1 MSNKTIILTEDDESI
16 KLVTS
21 SYLQDLGYEVIMA
34 SNLRQLWKLIEDNKG
49 DILITDVMLPD
60 GELFD
65 ILPQITELREDLPVI
80 VVSAKNNLQTAISAT
95 KQGAYEYLPK
105 PFDLD
110 ELQNLVKKALERNKT
125 TKNKS
130 KIQKKIDKQMIVGRS
145 PAMQDL
151 YKSIARLSQ
160 NDLTVMIYGESGTG
174 KELVA
179 NALHKY
185 SSRSEKPFIAL
196 NMAAIPNDLI
206 ESELFGHEKGSFTG
220 AHQKSEGKFKLAE
233 KGTLFLDEIG
243 DMPINAQTR
252 LLRVLQE
259 GEFTPIGGKE
269 KIRADT
275 RIIAATHKNLPE
287 LIDKG
292 EFREDLF
299 YRLNVIN
306 IFLPPL
312 REREN
317 DIISLGRHYLN
328 LYSDGKKQF
337 DSSGVNFLNKAKELK
352 LEPKKFDAA
361 GFKIMEKYNWPGN
374 VRELE
379 NFIMKLCALY
389 SDETILKEDL
399 VFEIDNLGK
408 TDHQILESETHFSK
422 VFKNY
427 LAKNIN
433 QINRDYQGDVYNFF
447 LTELEKVLICEVLK
461 NKNGNQL
468 KASELLGLNRNTL
481 RKKITELNIDITGDN

>member
-1 MSNKTIILTEDDESI
+1 MSNKTLIIAEDDESI
-16 KLVTS
+16 RLVTS
-21 SYLQDLGYEVIMA
+21 RYLQDLGYEIFMA
-34 SNLRQLWKLIEDNKG
+34 TNLKELWKLIESNKG
-49 DILITDVMLPD
+49 DVLITDVMLPD

-65 ILPQITELREDLPVI
+65 ILPQIVEYRENLPVI

-110 ELQNLVKKALERNKT
+110 ELQKLIKKALESKQNLKNKT
-125 TKNKS
+125 
-130 KIQKKIDKQMIVGRS
+130 KIRNESEKQLIVGRS

-179 NALHKY
+179 KALHKY
-185 SSRSEKPFIAL
+185 STRSEKPFIAL

-220 AHQKSEGKFKLAE
+220 AHQKSDGKFKLAE

-243 DMPINAQTR
+243 DMPIDAQTR

-259 GEFTPIGGKE
+259 GEVTPIGGKE
-269 KIRADT
+269 KIQADT
-275 RIIAATHKNLPE
+275 RIIAATHKNLSN
-287 LIDKG
+287 LIEKG

-299 YRLNVIN
+299 YRLNVVPIS
-306 IFLPPL
+306 IPPL
-312 REREN
+312 RERKE
-317 DIISLGRHYLN
+317 DIPEL
-328 LYSDGKKQF
+328 
-337 DSSGVNFLNKAKELK
+337 VNHFLDKAKDQQ
-352 LEPKKFDAA
+352 LEPKKFTTES
-361 GFKIMEKYNWPGN
+361 FQILEKYQWPGN

-379 NFIMKLCALY
+379 NFILKLCALY
-389 SDETILKEDL
+389 TDENIMNEDL
-399 VFEIDNLGK
+399 AEEILNLQKLDQQMLDTDNQFSK
-408 TDHQILESETHFSK
+408 ILE
-422 VFKNY
+422 NY
-427 LAKNIN
+427 LSRNIN
-433 QINRDYQGDVYNFF
+433 KINKEYQGDVYNYFV
-447 LTELEKVLICEVLK
+447 TELEKVLLLEVLK

-468 KASELLGLNRNTL
+468 KAAELLGLNRNTL
-481 RKKITELNIDITGDN
+481 RKKITELNINIDQESN

>member
-1 MSNKTIILTEDDESI
+1 MSNKTLIIAEDDESI
-16 KLVTS
+16 RLVTS
-21 SYLQDLGYEVIMA
+21 RYLQDLGYDVILA
-34 SNLRQLWKLIEDNKG
+34 SNLKELWKLIESNKG
-49 DILITDVMLPD
+49 DALITDVILPD

-65 ILPQITELREDLPVI
+65 ILPQIIEYRESLPVI

-110 ELQNLVKKALERNKT
+110 ELQKLVKKALESKQNSKNKT
-125 TKNKS
+125 KLKNES
-130 KIQKKIDKQMIVGRS
+130 EKQLIVGRS
-145 PAMQDL
+145 PSMQEL

-179 NALHKY
+179 KALHKY
-185 SSRSEKPFIAL
+185 SARSEKPFIAL

-220 AHQKSEGKFKLAE
+220 AHQKSDGKFKLAE

-243 DMPINAQTR
+243 DMPIDAQTR

-269 KIRADT
+269 KILADT
-275 RIIAATHKNLPE
+275 RIIAATHKNLSS
-287 LIDKG
+287 LIEKG

-299 YRLNVIN
+299 YRLNVVPIN
-306 IFLPPL
+306 IPPL
-312 REREN
+312 RERKE
-317 DIISLGRHYLN
+317 DIPEL
-328 LYSDGKKQF
+328 
-337 DSSGVNFLNKAKELK
+337 VNHFLEKAKTLK
-352 LEPKKFDAA
+352 LEPKKFNTES
-361 GFKIMEKYNWPGN
+361 FQILEKYQWPGN

-379 NFIMKLCALY
+379 NFILKLCALY
-389 SDETILKEDL
+389 ADEIIMNEDL
-399 VFEIDNLGK
+399 VKEIKNLQK
-408 TDHQILESETHFSK
+408 LDQQMLDTDSQFSKILE
-422 VFKNY
+422 NY
-427 LAKNIN
+427 LSKNIN
-433 QINRDYQGDVYNFF
+433 KINTEYQGDVYNYFV
-447 LTELEKVLICEVLK
+447 TELEKVLLFEVLK

-468 KASELLGLNRNTL
+468 KAAELLGLNRNTL
-481 RKKITELNIDITGDN
+481 RKKITELNISID

>member
-1 MSNKTIILTEDDESI
+1 MSNKTLIIAEDDESI
-16 KLVTS
+16 RLVTS
-21 SYLQDLGYEVIMA
+21 RYLQDLGYDVILA
-34 SNLRQLWKLIEDNKG
+34 SNLKELWKLIESNKG
-49 DILITDVMLPD
+49 DALITDVMLPD

-65 ILPQITELREDLPVI
+65 ILPQIIEYRESLPVI

-110 ELQNLVKKALERNKT
+110 ELQKLVKKALESKQNSKNKT
-125 TKNKS
+125 KLKNES
-130 KIQKKIDKQMIVGRS
+130 EKQLIVGRS
-145 PAMQDL
+145 PSMQEL

-179 NALHKY
+179 KALHKY
-185 SSRSEKPFIAL
+185 SARSEKPFIAL

-220 AHQKSEGKFKLAE
+220 AHQKSDGKFKLAE

-243 DMPINAQTR
+243 DMPIDAQTR

-269 KIRADT
+269 KILADT
-275 RIIAATHKNLPE
+275 RIIAATHKNLSS
-287 LIDKG
+287 LIEKG

-299 YRLNVIN
+299 YRLNVVPIN
-306 IFLPPL
+306 IPPL
-312 REREN
+312 RERKE
-317 DIISLGRHYLN
+317 DIPEL
-328 LYSDGKKQF
+328 
-337 DSSGVNFLNKAKELK
+337 VNHFLEKAKTLK
-352 LEPKKFDAA
+352 LEPKKFNTES
-361 GFKIMEKYNWPGN
+361 FQILEKYQWPGN

-379 NFIMKLCALY
+379 NFILKLCALY
-389 SDETILKEDL
+389 ADEIIMNEDL
-399 VFEIDNLGK
+399 VKEIKNLQK
-408 TDHQILESETHFSK
+408 LDQQMLDTDSQFSIILE
-422 VFKNY
+422 NY
-427 LAKNIN
+427 LSKNIN
-433 QINRDYQGDVYNFF
+433 KINTEYQGDVYNYFV
-447 LTELEKVLICEVLK
+447 TELEKVLLFEVLK

-468 KASELLGLNRNTL
+468 KAAELLGLNRNTL
-481 RKKITELNIDITGDN
+481 RKKITELNISID

>member
-1 MSNKTIILTEDDESI
+1 MSNKTLIIAEDDESI
-16 KLVTS
+16 RLVTS
-21 SYLQDLGYEVIMA
+21 RYLQDLGYEIFMA
-34 SNLRQLWKLIEDNKG
+34 TNLRELWKLIESNKG
-49 DILITDVMLPD
+49 DALITDVMLPD

-65 ILPQITELREDLPVI
+65 ILPQIVEYRENLPVI

-110 ELQNLVKKALERNKT
+110 ELQKLIKKALESKQNLKNKT
-125 TKNKS
+125 
-130 KIQKKIDKQMIVGRS
+130 KIRNESEKQLIVGRS

-179 NALHKY
+179 KALHKY
-185 SSRSEKPFIAL
+185 STRSEKPFIAI

-220 AHQKSEGKFKLAE
+220 AHQKSDGKFKLAE

-243 DMPINAQTR
+243 DMPIDAQTR

-269 KIRADT
+269 KIQADT
-275 RIIAATHKNLPE
+275 RIIAATHKNLSN
-287 LIDKG
+287 LIEKG

-299 YRLNVIN
+299 YRLNVVPIS
-306 IFLPPL
+306 IPPL
-312 REREN
+312 RERKE
-317 DIISLGRHYLN
+317 DIPEL
-328 LYSDGKKQF
+328 
-337 DSSGVNFLNKAKELK
+337 VNHFLDKAKDLQ
-352 LEPKKFDAA
+352 LEPKKFTTES
-361 GFKIMEKYNWPGN
+361 FQILEKYQWPGN

-379 NFIMKLCALY
+379 NFILKLCALY
-389 SDETILKEDL
+389 TDENIMNEDL
-399 VFEIDNLGK
+399 AEEILNLQKLDQQMLDADNQFSK
-408 TDHQILESETHFSK
+408 ILE
-422 VFKNY
+422 NY
-427 LAKNIN
+427 LSRNIN
-433 QINRDYQGDVYNFF
+433 KINKEYQGDVYNYFV
-447 LTELEKVLICEVLK
+447 TELEKVLLLEVLK

-468 KASELLGLNRNTL
+468 KAAELLGLNRNTL
-481 RKKITELNIDITGDN
+481 RKKITELNISIDQESN

>member
-1 MSNKTIILTEDDESI
+1 MSNKTLIIAEDDESI
-16 KLVTS
+16 RLVTS
-21 SYLQDLGYEVIMA
+21 RYLQDLGYDVILA
-34 SNLRQLWKLIEDNKG
+34 SNLKELWKLIESNKG
-49 DILITDVMLPD
+49 DALITDVMLPD

-65 ILPQITELREDLPVI
+65 ILPQIIEYRESLPVI

-110 ELQNLVKKALERNKT
+110 ELQKLVKKAIESKQNSNNKT
-125 TKNKS
+125 KLKNES
-130 KIQKKIDKQMIVGRS
+130 EKQLIVGRS
-145 PAMQDL
+145 PSMQEL

-179 NALHKY
+179 KALHKY
-185 SSRSEKPFIAL
+185 SARSEKPFIAL

-220 AHQKSEGKFKLAE
+220 AHQKSDGKFKLAE

-243 DMPINAQTR
+243 DMPIDAQTR

-269 KIRADT
+269 KILADT
-275 RIIAATHKNLPE
+275 RIIAATHKNLSS
-287 LIDKG
+287 LIEKG

-299 YRLNVIN
+299 YRLNVVPIN
-306 IFLPPL
+306 IPPL
-312 REREN
+312 RERKE
-317 DIISLGRHYLN
+317 DIPEL
-328 LYSDGKKQF
+328 
-337 DSSGVNFLNKAKELK
+337 VNHFLEKAKTLK
-352 LEPKKFDAA
+352 LEPKKFNTES
-361 GFKIMEKYNWPGN
+361 FQILEKYQWPGN

-379 NFIMKLCALY
+379 NFILKLCALY
-389 SDETILKEDL
+389 ADEIIMNEDL
-399 VFEIDNLGK
+399 VKEIKNLQK
-408 TDHQILESETHFSK
+408 LDQQMLDTDSQFSKILE
-422 VFKNY
+422 NY
-427 LAKNIN
+427 LSKNIN
-433 QINRDYQGDVYNFF
+433 KINTEYQGDVYNYFV
-447 LTELEKVLICEVLK
+447 TELEKVLLFEVLK

-468 KASELLGLNRNTL
+468 KAAELLGLNRNTL
-481 RKKITELNIDITGDN
+481 RKKITELNISID

>member
-1 MSNKTIILTEDDESI
+1 MSNKTLIIAEDDESI
-16 KLVTS
+16 RLVTS
-21 SYLQDLGYEVIMA
+21 RYLQDLGYEIFMA
-34 SNLRQLWKLIEDNKG
+34 TNLKELWKLIESNKG
-49 DILITDVMLPD
+49 DVLITDVMLPD

-65 ILPQITELREDLPVI
+65 ILPQIVEYRENLPVI

-110 ELQNLVKKALERNKT
+110 ELQKLIKKALESKQNSKNKT
-125 TKNKS
+125 
-130 KIQKKIDKQMIVGRS
+130 KISNESEKQLIVGRS

-179 NALHKY
+179 KALHKY
-185 SSRSEKPFIAL
+185 STRSEKPFIAL

-220 AHQKSEGKFKLAE
+220 AHQKSDGKFKLAE

-243 DMPINAQTR
+243 DMPIDAQTR

-269 KIRADT
+269 KIQADT
-275 RIIAATHKNLPE
+275 RIIAATHKNLSN
-287 LIDKG
+287 LIEKG

-299 YRLNVIN
+299 YRLNVVPIS
-306 IFLPPL
+306 IPPL
-312 REREN
+312 RERKE
-317 DIISLGRHYLN
+317 DIPEL
-328 LYSDGKKQF
+328 
-337 DSSGVNFLNKAKELK
+337 VNHFLDKAKDLQ
-352 LEPKKFDAA
+352 LEPKKFTTES
-361 GFKIMEKYNWPGN
+361 FQILEKYQWPGN

-379 NFIMKLCALY
+379 NFILKLCALY
-389 SDETILKEDL
+389 TDENIMNEDL
-399 VFEIDNLGK
+399 AEEILNLQKLDQQMLDTDNQFSK
-408 TDHQILESETHFSK
+408 ILE
-422 VFKNY
+422 NY
-427 LAKNIN
+427 LSRNIN
-433 QINRDYQGDVYNFF
+433 KINKEYQGDVYNYFV
-447 LTELEKVLICEVLK
+447 TELEKVLLLEVLK

-468 KASELLGLNRNTL
+468 KAAELLGLNRNTL
-481 RKKITELNIDITGDN
+481 RKKITELNISIDQESN

>member
-1 MSNKTIILTEDDESI
+1 MSNKTLIIAEDDESI
-16 KLVTS
+16 RLVTS
-21 SYLQDLGYEVIMA
+21 RYLQDLGYEVILA
-34 SNLRQLWKLIEDNKG
+34 SNLKELWKLIESNKG
-49 DILITDVMLPD
+49 DALITDVMLPD

-65 ILPQITELREDLPVI
+65 ILPQIIEYRESLPVI

-110 ELQNLVKKALERNKT
+110 ELQKLVKKALESKQNSKNKT
-125 TKNKS
+125 KLNNES
-130 KIQKKIDKQMIVGRS
+130 EKQLIVGRS
-145 PAMQDL
+145 PSMQEL

-179 NALHKY
+179 KALHKY
-185 SSRSEKPFIAL
+185 SARSEKPFIAL

-220 AHQKSEGKFKLAE
+220 AHQKSDGKFKLAE

-243 DMPINAQTR
+243 DMPIDAQTR

-269 KIRADT
+269 KILADT
-275 RIIAATHKNLPE
+275 RIIAATHKNLSS
-287 LIDKG
+287 LIEKG

-299 YRLNVIN
+299 YRLNVVPIN
-306 IFLPPL
+306 IPPL
-312 REREN
+312 RERKE
-317 DIISLGRHYLN
+317 DIPEL
-328 LYSDGKKQF
+328 
-337 DSSGVNFLNKAKELK
+337 VNHFLEKAKTLK
-352 LEPKKFDAA
+352 LEPKKFNTES
-361 GFKIMEKYNWPGN
+361 FQILEKYQWPGN

-379 NFIMKLCALY
+379 NFILKLCALY
-389 SDETILKEDL
+389 PDEIIMNEDL
-399 VFEIDNLGK
+399 VKEIKNLQK
-408 TDHQILESETHFSK
+408 LDQQMLDTDSQFSKILE
-422 VFKNY
+422 NY
-427 LAKNIN
+427 LSKNIN
-433 QINRDYQGDVYNFF
+433 KINTEYQGDVYNYFV
-447 LTELEKVLICEVLK
+447 TELEKVLLFEVLK

-468 KASELLGLNRNTL
+468 KAAELLGLNRNTL
-481 RKKITELNIDITGDN
+481 RKKITELNISID

>member
-1 MSNKTIILTEDDESI
+1 MSNKTLIIAEDDESI
-16 KLVTS
+16 RLVTS
-21 SYLQDLGYEVIMA
+21 RYLQDLGYEIFMA
-34 SNLRQLWKLIEDNKG
+34 TNLKELWKLIESNKG
-49 DILITDVMLPD
+49 DVLITDVMLPD

-65 ILPQITELREDLPVI
+65 ILPQIVEYRENLPVI

-110 ELQNLVKKALERNKT
+110 ELQKLIKKALESKQNLKNKT
-125 TKNKS
+125 
-130 KIQKKIDKQMIVGRS
+130 KIRNESEKQLIVGRS

-179 NALHKY
+179 KALHKY
-185 SSRSEKPFIAL
+185 STRSEKPFIAL

-220 AHQKSEGKFKLAE
+220 AHQKNDGKFKLAE

-243 DMPINAQTR
+243 DMPIDAQTR

-269 KIRADT
+269 KIQADT
-275 RIIAATHKNLPE
+275 RIIAATHKNLSN
-287 LIDKG
+287 LIEKG

-299 YRLNVIN
+299 YSLNVVPIS
-306 IFLPPL
+306 IPPL
-312 REREN
+312 RERKE
-317 DIISLGRHYLN
+317 DIPEL
-328 LYSDGKKQF
+328 
-337 DSSGVNFLNKAKELK
+337 VNHFLDKAKDLQ
-352 LEPKKFDAA
+352 LEPKKFTTES
-361 GFKIMEKYNWPGN
+361 FQILEKYQWPGN

-379 NFIMKLCALY
+379 NFILKLCALY
-389 SDETILKEDL
+389 TDENIMNDDLAEEIL
-399 VFEIDNLGK
+399 NLQK
-408 TDHQILESETHFSK
+408 LDQQMLDTENQFSKILE
-422 VFKNY
+422 NY
-427 LAKNIN
+427 LSRNIN
-433 QINRDYQGDVYNFF
+433 KINKEYQGDVYNYFV
-447 LTELEKVLICEVLK
+447 TELEKVLLLEVLK

-468 KASELLGLNRNTL
+468 KAAELLGLNRNTL
-481 RKKITELNIDITGDN
+481 RKKINELNISIDQESN

>member
-1 MSNKTIILTEDDESI
+1 MSNKTLIIAEDDESI
-16 KLVTS
+16 RLVTS
-21 SYLQDLGYEVIMA
+21 RYLQDLGYEIFMA
-34 SNLRQLWKLIEDNKG
+34 TNLKELWKLIESNKG
-49 DILITDVMLPD
+49 DVLITDVMLPD

-65 ILPQITELREDLPVI
+65 ILPQIVEYRENLPVI

-95 KQGAYEYLPK
+95 RQGAYEYLPK

-110 ELQNLVKKALERNKT
+110 ELQKLIKKALESKQNLKNKT
-125 TKNKS
+125 
-130 KIQKKIDKQMIVGRS
+130 KIRNESEKQLIVGRS

-179 NALHKY
+179 KALHKY
-185 SSRSEKPFIAL
+185 STRSEKPFIAL

-220 AHQKSEGKFKLAE
+220 AHQKSDGKFKLAE

-243 DMPINAQTR
+243 DMPIDAQTR

-269 KIRADT
+269 KIQADT
-275 RIIAATHKNLPE
+275 RIIAATHKNLSN
-287 LIDKG
+287 LIEKG

-299 YRLNVIN
+299 YRLNVVPIS
-306 IFLPPL
+306 IPPL
-312 REREN
+312 RERKE
-317 DIISLGRHYLN
+317 DIPEL
-328 LYSDGKKQF
+328 
-337 DSSGVNFLNKAKELK
+337 VNHFLDKAKDLQ
-352 LEPKKFDAA
+352 LEPKKFTNES
-361 GFKIMEKYNWPGN
+361 FQILEKYQWPGN

-379 NFIMKLCALY
+379 NFILKLCALY
-389 SDETILKEDL
+389 TDENIMNDDLAEEILNLQKLDQQML
-399 VFEIDNLGK
+399 DADNQFSK
-408 TDHQILESETHFSK
+408 ILE
-422 VFKNY
+422 NY
-427 LAKNIN
+427 LSRNIN
-433 QINRDYQGDVYNFF
+433 KINKEYQGDVYNYFV
-447 LTELEKVLICEVLK
+447 TELEKVLLLEVLK

-468 KASELLGLNRNTL
+468 KAAELLGLNRNTL
-481 RKKITELNIDITGDN
+481 RKKITELNISIDQESN

>member
-1 MSNKTIILTEDDESI
+1 MSNKTLIIAEDDESI
-16 KLVTS
+16 RLVTS
-21 SYLQDLGYEVIMA
+21 RYLQDLGYDVILA
-34 SNLRQLWKLIEDNKG
+34 SNLKELWKLIESNKG
-49 DILITDVMLPD
+49 DALITDVMLPD

-65 ILPQITELREDLPVI
+65 ILPQIIEYRESLPVI

-110 ELQNLVKKALERNKT
+110 ELQKLVKKALESKQNSKNKT
-125 TKNKS
+125 KLKNETE
-130 KIQKKIDKQMIVGRS
+130 KQLIVGRS
-145 PAMQDL
+145 PSMQEL

-179 NALHKY
+179 KALHKY
-185 SSRSEKPFIAL
+185 SARSEKPFIAL

-220 AHQKSEGKFKLAE
+220 AHQKNDGKFKLAE

-243 DMPINAQTR
+243 DMPIDAQTR

-269 KIRADT
+269 KILADT
-275 RIIAATHKNLPE
+275 RIIAATHKNLSS
-287 LIDKG
+287 LIEKG

-299 YRLNVIN
+299 YRLNVVPIN
-306 IFLPPL
+306 IPPL
-312 REREN
+312 RERKE
-317 DIISLGRHYLN
+317 DIPEL
-328 LYSDGKKQF
+328 
-337 DSSGVNFLNKAKELK
+337 VNHFLEKAKTLK
-352 LEPKKFDAA
+352 LEPKKFTTES
-361 GFKIMEKYNWPGN
+361 FQILEKYQWPGN

-379 NFIMKLCALY
+379 NFILKLCALY
-389 SDETILKEDL
+389 TDEIIMNEDL
-399 VFEIDNLGK
+399 VKEIKNLQK
-408 TDHQILESETHFSK
+408 LDQQMLDTDSQFSKILE
-422 VFKNY
+422 NY
-427 LAKNIN
+427 LSKNIN
-433 QINRDYQGDVYNFF
+433 KINTEYQGDVYNYFV
-447 LTELEKVLICEVLK
+447 TELEKVLLFEVLK

-468 KASELLGLNRNTL
+468 KAAELLGLNRNTL
-481 RKKITELNIDITGDN
+481 RKKITELNISID

>member
-1 MSNKTIILTEDDESI
+1 MSNKTLIIAEDDESI
-16 KLVTS
+16 RLVTS
-21 SYLQDLGYEVIMA
+21 RYLQDLGYDVILA
-34 SNLRQLWKLIEDNKG
+34 SNLKELWKLIESNKG
-49 DILITDVMLPD
+49 DALITDVMLPD

-65 ILPQITELREDLPVI
+65 ILPQIIEYRESLPVI

-110 ELQNLVKKALERNKT
+110 ELQKLVKKALESKQNSKNKT
-125 TKNKS
+125 KLKNES
-130 KIQKKIDKQMIVGRS
+130 EKQLIVGRS
-145 PAMQDL
+145 PSMQEL

-179 NALHKY
+179 KALHKY
-185 SSRSEKPFIAL
+185 SARSEKPFIAL

-220 AHQKSEGKFKLAE
+220 AHQKSDGKFKLAE

-243 DMPINAQTR
+243 DMPIDAQTR

-269 KIRADT
+269 KILADT
-275 RIIAATHKNLPE
+275 RIIAATHKNLSS
-287 LIDKG
+287 LIEKG

-299 YRLNVIN
+299 YRLNVVPIN
-306 IFLPPL
+306 IPPL
-312 REREN
+312 RDRKE
-317 DIISLGRHYLN
+317 DIPEL
-328 LYSDGKKQF
+328 
-337 DSSGVNFLNKAKELK
+337 VNHFLEKAKTLK
-352 LEPKKFDAA
+352 LEPKKFNTES
-361 GFKIMEKYNWPGN
+361 FQILEKYQWPGN

-379 NFIMKLCALY
+379 NFILKLCALY
-389 SDETILKEDL
+389 ADEIIMNEDL
-399 VFEIDNLGK
+399 VKEIKNLQK
-408 TDHQILESETHFSK
+408 LDQQMLDTDSQFSKILE
-422 VFKNY
+422 NY
-427 LAKNIN
+427 LSKNIN
-433 QINRDYQGDVYNFF
+433 KINTEYQGDVYNYFV
-447 LTELEKVLICEVLK
+447 TELEKVLLFEVLK

-468 KASELLGLNRNTL
+468 KAAELLGLNRNTL
-481 RKKITELNIDITGDN
+481 RKKITELNISIDW

>member
-1 MSNKTIILTEDDESI
+1 MSNKTLIIAEDDESI
-16 KLVTS
+16 RLVTS
-21 SYLQDLGYEVIMA
+21 RYLQDLGYEIFMA
-34 SNLRQLWKLIEDNKG
+34 TNLKELWKLIESNKG
-49 DILITDVMLPD
+49 DVLITDVMLPD

-65 ILPQITELREDLPVI
+65 ILPQIVEYRENLPVI

-110 ELQNLVKKALERNKT
+110 ELQKLIKKALESKQSLRNKT
-125 TKNKS
+125 
-130 KIQKKIDKQMIVGRS
+130 KIRNESEKQLIVGRS

-179 NALHKY
+179 KALHKY
-185 SSRSEKPFIAL
+185 STRSEKPFIAL

-220 AHQKSEGKFKLAE
+220 AHQKSDGKFKLAE

-243 DMPINAQTR
+243 DMPIDAQTR

-269 KIRADT
+269 KIQADT
-275 RIIAATHKNLPE
+275 RIIAATHKNLSN
-287 LIDKG
+287 LIEKG

-299 YRLNVIN
+299 YRLNVVPIS
-306 IFLPPL
+306 IPPL
-312 REREN
+312 RERKE
-317 DIISLGRHYLN
+317 DIPEL
-328 LYSDGKKQF
+328 
-337 DSSGVNFLNKAKELK
+337 VNHFLDKAKDLQ
-352 LEPKKFDAA
+352 LEPKKFTTES
-361 GFKIMEKYNWPGN
+361 FQILEKYQWPGN

-379 NFIMKLCALY
+379 NFILKLCALY
-389 SDETILKEDL
+389 TDENIMNEDL
-399 VFEIDNLGK
+399 AEEIFNLQKLDQQMLDTDNQFSK
-408 TDHQILESETHFSK
+408 ILE
-422 VFKNY
+422 NY
-427 LAKNIN
+427 LSRNIN
-433 QINRDYQGDVYNFF
+433 KINKEYQGDVYNYFV
-447 LTELEKVLICEVLK
+447 TELEKVLLLEVLK

-468 KASELLGLNRNTL
+468 KAAELLGLNRNTL
-481 RKKITELNIDITGDN
+481 RKKITELNISIDQESN

>member
-1 MSNKTIILTEDDESI
+1 MSNKTLIIAEDDESI
-16 KLVTS
+16 RLVTS
-21 SYLQDLGYEVIMA
+21 RYLQDLGYEIFMA
-34 SNLRQLWKLIEDNKG
+34 TNLKELWKLIESNKG
-49 DILITDVMLPD
+49 DVLITDVILPD

-65 ILPQITELREDLPVI
+65 ILPQIVEYRENLPVI

-110 ELQNLVKKALERNKT
+110 ELQKLIKKALESKQNLKNKT
-125 TKNKS
+125 
-130 KIQKKIDKQMIVGRS
+130 KIRNESEKQLIVGRS

-179 NALHKY
+179 KALHKY
-185 SSRSEKPFIAL
+185 STRSEKPFIAL

-220 AHQKSEGKFKLAE
+220 AHQKSDGKFKLAE

-243 DMPINAQTR
+243 DMPIDAQTR

-269 KIRADT
+269 KIQADT
-275 RIIAATHKNLPE
+275 RIIAATHKNLSN
-287 LIDKG
+287 LIEKG

-299 YRLNVIN
+299 YRLNVVPIS
-306 IFLPPL
+306 IPPL
-312 REREN
+312 RERKE
-317 DIISLGRHYLN
+317 DIPEL
-328 LYSDGKKQF
+328 
-337 DSSGVNFLNKAKELK
+337 VNHFLDKAKDQQ
-352 LEPKKFDAA
+352 LEPKKFTTES
-361 GFKIMEKYNWPGN
+361 FQILEKYQWPGN

-379 NFIMKLCALY
+379 NFILKLCALY
-389 SDETILKEDL
+389 TDDNIMNEDL
-399 VFEIDNLGK
+399 AEEILNLQKLDQQMLDADNQFSK
-408 TDHQILESETHFSK
+408 ILE
-422 VFKNY
+422 NY
-427 LAKNIN
+427 LSRNIN
-433 QINRDYQGDVYNFF
+433 KINKEYQGDVYNYFV
-447 LTELEKVLICEVLK
+447 TELEKVLLLEVLK

-468 KASELLGLNRNTL
+468 KAAELLGLNRNTL
-481 RKKITELNIDITGDN
+481 RKKITELNISIDQESN

>member
-1 MSNKTIILTEDDESI
+1 MSNKTLIIAEDDESI
-16 KLVTS
+16 RLVTS
-21 SYLQDLGYEVIMA
+21 RYLQDLGYEIFMA
-34 SNLRQLWKLIEDNKG
+34 TNLKELWKLIESNKG
-49 DILITDVMLPD
+49 DVLITDVMLPD

-65 ILPQITELREDLPVI
+65 ILPQIVEYRENLPVI

-110 ELQNLVKKALERNKT
+110 ELQKLIKKALESKQNLKNKT
-125 TKNKS
+125 
-130 KIQKKIDKQMIVGRS
+130 KIRNESEKQLIVGRS

-179 NALHKY
+179 KALHKY
-185 SSRSEKPFIAL
+185 STRSEKPFIAL

-220 AHQKSEGKFKLAE
+220 AHQKSDGKFKLAE

-243 DMPINAQTR
+243 DMPIDAQTR

-269 KIRADT
+269 KIQADT
-275 RIIAATHKNLPE
+275 RIIAATHKNLSN
-287 LIDKG
+287 LIEKG

-299 YRLNVIN
+299 YRLNVVPIS
-306 IFLPPL
+306 IPPL
-312 REREN
+312 RERKE
-317 DIISLGRHYLN
+317 DIPEL
-328 LYSDGKKQF
+328 
-337 DSSGVNFLNKAKELK
+337 VNHFLDKAKDLQ
-352 LEPKKFDAA
+352 LEPKKFTTES
-361 GFKIMEKYNWPGN
+361 FQILEKYQWPGN

-389 SDETILKEDL
+389 IDENIMNEDL
-399 VFEIDNLGK
+399 AEEILNLQKLDQQMLDTDNQFSK
-408 TDHQILESETHFSK
+408 ILE
-422 VFKNY
+422 NY
-427 LAKNIN
+427 LSRNIN
-433 QINRDYQGDVYNFF
+433 KINKEYQGDVYNYFV
-447 LTELEKVLICEVLK
+447 TELEKVLLLEVLK

-468 KASELLGLNRNTL
+468 KAAELLGLNRNTL
-481 RKKITELNIDITGDN
+481 RKKITELNISIDQESN

>member
-1 MSNKTIILTEDDESI
+1 MSNKTLIIAEDDESI
-16 KLVTS
+16 RLVTS
-21 SYLQDLGYEVIMA
+21 RYLQDLGYEIFMA
-34 SNLRQLWKLIEDNKG
+34 TNLKELWKLIESNKG
-49 DILITDVMLPD
+49 DVLITDVMLPD

-65 ILPQITELREDLPVI
+65 ILPQIVEYRENLPVI

-110 ELQNLVKKALERNKT
+110 ELQKLIKKALESKQNLKNKT
-125 TKNKS
+125 
-130 KIQKKIDKQMIVGRS
+130 KIRNESEKQLIVGRS

-179 NALHKY
+179 KALHKY
-185 SSRSEKPFIAL
+185 STRSEKPFIAL

-220 AHQKSEGKFKLAE
+220 AHQKSDGKFKLAE

-243 DMPINAQTR
+243 DMPIDAQTR

-269 KIRADT
+269 KIQADT
-275 RIIAATHKNLPE
+275 RIIAATHKNLSN
-287 LIDKG
+287 LIEKG

-299 YRLNVIN
+299 YRLNVVPIS
-306 IFLPPL
+306 IPPL
-312 REREN
+312 RERKE
-317 DIISLGRHYLN
+317 DIPEL
-328 LYSDGKKQF
+328 
-337 DSSGVNFLNKAKELK
+337 VNHFLDKAKDQQ
-352 LEPKKFDAA
+352 LEPKKFTTES
-361 GFKIMEKYNWPGN
+361 FQILEKYQWPGN

-379 NFIMKLCALY
+379 NFILKLCALY
-389 SDETILKEDL
+389 TDENIMNDDLAEEILNLQKLDQQML
-399 VFEIDNLGK
+399 DNDNQFSK
-408 TDHQILESETHFSK
+408 ILE
-422 VFKNY
+422 NY
-427 LAKNIN
+427 LSRNIN
-433 QINRDYQGDVYNFF
+433 KINKEYQGDVYNYFV
-447 LTELEKVLICEVLK
+447 TELEKVLLLEVLK

-468 KASELLGLNRNTL
+468 KAAELLGLNRNTL
-481 RKKITELNIDITGDN
+481 RKKITELNISIDQESN

>member
-1 MSNKTIILTEDDESI
+1 MSNKTLIIAEDDESI
-16 KLVTS
+16 RLVTS
-21 SYLQDLGYEVIMA
+21 RYLQDLGYDVILA
-34 SNLRQLWKLIEDNKG
+34 SNLKELWKLIESNKG
-49 DILITDVMLPD
+49 DALITDVMLPD

-65 ILPQITELREDLPVI
+65 ILPQIIEYRESLPVI

-110 ELQNLVKKALERNKT
+110 ELQKLVKKALESKQNSKNKT
-125 TKNKS
+125 KLKNES
-130 KIQKKIDKQMIVGRS
+130 EKQLIVGRS
-145 PAMQDL
+145 PSMQEL

-179 NALHKY
+179 KALHKY
-185 SSRSEKPFIAL
+185 SARSEKPFIAL

-220 AHQKSEGKFKLAE
+220 AHQKSDGKFKLAE

-243 DMPINAQTR
+243 DMPIDAQTR

-269 KIRADT
+269 KILADT
-275 RIIAATHKNLPE
+275 RIIAATHKNLSS
-287 LIDKG
+287 LIEKG

-299 YRLNVIN
+299 YRLNVVPIN
-306 IFLPPL
+306 IPPL
-312 REREN
+312 RERKE
-317 DIISLGRHYLN
+317 DIPEL
-328 LYSDGKKQF
+328 
-337 DSSGVNFLNKAKELK
+337 VNHFLEKAKTLK
-352 LEPKKFDAA
+352 LEPKKFNTES
-361 GFKIMEKYNWPGN
+361 FQILEKYQWPGN

-379 NFIMKLCALY
+379 NFILKLCALY
-389 SDETILKEDL
+389 ADEIIINEDL
-399 VFEIDNLGK
+399 VKEIKNLQK
-408 TDHQILESETHFSK
+408 LDQQMLDTDSQFSKILE
-422 VFKNY
+422 NY
-427 LAKNIN
+427 LSKNIN
-433 QINRDYQGDVYNFF
+433 KINTEYQGYVYNYFV
-447 LTELEKVLICEVLK
+447 TELEKVLLFEVLK

-468 KASELLGLNRNTL
+468 KAAELLGLNRNTL
-481 RKKITELNIDITGDN
+481 RKKITELNISID

>member
-1 MSNKTIILTEDDESI
+1 MSNKTLIIAEDDESI
-16 KLVTS
+16 RLVTS
-21 SYLQDLGYEVIMA
+21 RYLQDLGYEIFMA
-34 SNLRQLWKLIEDNKG
+34 TNLKELWKLIESNKG
-49 DILITDVMLPD
+49 DVLITDVMLPD

-65 ILPQITELREDLPVI
+65 ILPQIVEYRENLPVI

-110 ELQNLVKKALERNKT
+110 ELQKLIKKALESKQNLKNKT
-125 TKNKS
+125 
-130 KIQKKIDKQMIVGRS
+130 KIRNESEKQLIVGRS

-179 NALHKY
+179 KALHKY
-185 SSRSEKPFIAL
+185 STRSEKPFIAI

-220 AHQKSEGKFKLAE
+220 AHQKSDGKFKLAE

-243 DMPINAQTR
+243 DMPIDAQTR

-269 KIRADT
+269 KIQADT
-275 RIIAATHKNLPE
+275 RIIAATHKNLSN
-287 LIDKG
+287 LIEKG

-299 YRLNVIN
+299 YRLNVVPIS
-306 IFLPPL
+306 IPPL
-312 REREN
+312 RERKE
-317 DIISLGRHYLN
+317 DIPEL
-328 LYSDGKKQF
+328 
-337 DSSGVNFLNKAKELK
+337 VNHFLDKAKDLQ
-352 LEPKKFDAA
+352 LEPKKFTTES
-361 GFKIMEKYNWPGN
+361 FQILEKYQWPGN

-379 NFIMKLCALY
+379 NFILKLCALY
-389 SDETILKEDL
+389 TDENIMNDDLAEEILNLQKLDQQML
-399 VFEIDNLGK
+399 DADNQFSK
-408 TDHQILESETHFSK
+408 ILE
-422 VFKNY
+422 NY
-427 LAKNIN
+427 LSRNIN
-433 QINRDYQGDVYNFF
+433 KINKEYQGDVYNYFV
-447 LTELEKVLICEVLK
+447 TELEKVLLLEVLK

-468 KASELLGLNRNTL
+468 KAAELLGLNRNTL
-481 RKKITELNIDITGDN
+481 RKKITELNISIDQESN

>member
-1 MSNKTIILTEDDESI
+1 MSNKTLIIAEDDESI
-16 KLVTS
+16 RLVTS
-21 SYLQDLGYEVIMA
+21 RYLQDLGYDVILA
-34 SNLRQLWKLIEDNKG
+34 SNLKELWKLIESNKG
-49 DILITDVMLPD
+49 DALITDVMLPD

-65 ILPQITELREDLPVI
+65 ILPQIIEYRESLPVI

-110 ELQNLVKKALERNKT
+110 ELQKLVKKALESKQNSKNKT
-125 TKNKS
+125 KLKNETE
-130 KIQKKIDKQMIVGRS
+130 KQLIVGRS
-145 PAMQDL
+145 PSMQEL

-179 NALHKY
+179 KALHKY
-185 SSRSEKPFIAL
+185 SARSEKPFIAL

-220 AHQKSEGKFKLAE
+220 AHQKSDGKFKLAE

-243 DMPINAQTR
+243 DMPIDAQTR

-269 KIRADT
+269 KILADT
-275 RIIAATHKNLPE
+275 RIIAATHKNLSS
-287 LIDKG
+287 LIEKG

-299 YRLNVIN
+299 YRLNVVPIN
-306 IFLPPL
+306 IPPL
-312 REREN
+312 RERKV
-317 DIISLGRHYLN
+317 DIPEL
-328 LYSDGKKQF
+328 
-337 DSSGVNFLNKAKELK
+337 VNHFIEKAKTLK
-352 LEPKKFDAA
+352 LEPKKFTTES
-361 GFKIMEKYNWPGN
+361 FQILEKYQWPGN

-379 NFIMKLCALY
+379 NFILKLCALY
-389 SDETILKEDL
+389 TDEIIMNEDL
-399 VFEIDNLGK
+399 VKEIQNMQKLDQQMLDADSQFSK
-408 TDHQILESETHFSK
+408 ILE
-422 VFKNY
+422 NY
-427 LAKNIN
+427 LSKNIN
-433 QINRDYQGDVYNFF
+433 KINTEYQGDVYNYFV
-447 LTELEKVLICEVLK
+447 TELEKVLLFEVLK

-468 KASELLGLNRNTL
+468 KAAELLGLNRNTL
-481 RKKITELNIDITGDN
+481 RKKITELNISID

>member
-1 MSNKTIILTEDDESI
+1 MSSKTLIIAEDDESI
-16 KLVTS
+16 RLVTS
-21 SYLQDLGYEVIMA
+21 RYLQDLGYEIFMA
-34 SNLRQLWKLIEDNKG
+34 TNLKELWKLIESNKG
-49 DILITDVMLPD
+49 DVLITDVMLPD

-65 ILPQITELREDLPVI
+65 ILPQIVEYRENLPVI

-110 ELQNLVKKALERNKT
+110 ELQKLIKKALESKQNLKNKT
-125 TKNKS
+125 
-130 KIQKKIDKQMIVGRS
+130 KIRNESEKQLIVGRS

-179 NALHKY
+179 KALHKY
-185 SSRSEKPFIAL
+185 STRSEKPFIAL

-220 AHQKSEGKFKLAE
+220 AHQKSDGKFKLAE

-243 DMPINAQTR
+243 DMPIDAQTR

-269 KIRADT
+269 KIQADT
-275 RIIAATHKNLPE
+275 RIIAATHKNLSK
-287 LIDKG
+287 LIEKG

-299 YRLNVIN
+299 YRLNVVPIS
-306 IFLPPL
+306 IPPL
-312 REREN
+312 RERKE
-317 DIISLGRHYLN
+317 DIPEL
-328 LYSDGKKQF
+328 
-337 DSSGVNFLNKAKELK
+337 VNHFLDKAKDLQ
-352 LEPKKFDAA
+352 LEPKKFTTES
-361 GFKIMEKYNWPGN
+361 FQILEKYQWPGN

-379 NFIMKLCALY
+379 NFILKLCALY
-389 SDETILKEDL
+389 TDENIMNDDLAEEIL
-399 VFEIDNLGK
+399 NLQK
-408 TDHQILESETHFSK
+408 LDQQMLDTENQFSKILE
-422 VFKNY
+422 NY
-427 LAKNIN
+427 LSRNIN
-433 QINRDYQGDVYNFF
+433 KINKEYQGDVYNYFV
-447 LTELEKVLICEVLK
+447 TELEKVLLLEVLK

-468 KASELLGLNRNTL
+468 KAAELLGLNRNTL
-481 RKKITELNIDITGDN
+481 RKKITELNISIDQESN

>member
-1 MSNKTIILTEDDESI
+1 MSNKTLIIAEDDESI
-16 KLVTS
+16 RLVTS
-21 SYLQDLGYEVIMA
+21 RYLQDLGYEIFMA
-34 SNLRQLWKLIEDNKG
+34 TNLKELWKLIESNKG
-49 DILITDVMLPD
+49 DVLITDVMLPD

-65 ILPQITELREDLPVI
+65 ILPQIVEYRENLPVI

-110 ELQNLVKKALERNKT
+110 ELQKLIKKALESKQNLKNKT
-125 TKNKS
+125 
-130 KIQKKIDKQMIVGRS
+130 KIRNESEKQLIVGRS

-179 NALHKY
+179 KALHKY
-185 SSRSEKPFIAL
+185 STRSEKPFIAI

-220 AHQKSEGKFKLAE
+220 AHQKSDGKFKLAE

-243 DMPINAQTR
+243 DMPIDAQTR

-269 KIRADT
+269 KIQADT
-275 RIIAATHKNLPE
+275 RIIAATHKNLSN
-287 LIDKG
+287 LIEKG

-299 YRLNVIN
+299 YRLNVVPIS
-306 IFLPPL
+306 IPPL
-312 REREN
+312 RERKE
-317 DIISLGRHYLN
+317 DIPEL
-328 LYSDGKKQF
+328 
-337 DSSGVNFLNKAKELK
+337 VNHFLDKAKDQQ
-352 LEPKKFDAA
+352 LEPKKFTTES
-361 GFKIMEKYNWPGN
+361 FQILEKYQWPGN

-379 NFIMKLCALY
+379 NFILKLCALY
-389 SDETILKEDL
+389 TDENIMNEDL
-399 VFEIDNLGK
+399 AEEILNLQRLDQQMLDIDNQFSK
-408 TDHQILESETHFSK
+408 ILE
-422 VFKNY
+422 NY
-427 LAKNIN
+427 LSRNIN
-433 QINRDYQGDVYNFF
+433 KINKEYQGDVYNYFV
-447 LTELEKVLICEVLK
+447 TELEKVLLLEVLK

-468 KASELLGLNRNTL
+468 KAAELLGLNRNTL
-481 RKKITELNIDITGDN
+481 RKKITELNISIDQESN

>member
-1 MSNKTIILTEDDESI
+1 MSNKTLIIAEDDESI
-16 KLVTS
+16 RLVTS
-21 SYLQDLGYEVIMA
+21 RYLQDLGYEIFMA
-34 SNLRQLWKLIEDNKG
+34 TNLKELWKLIESNKG
-49 DILITDVMLPD
+49 DVLITDVMLPD

-65 ILPQITELREDLPVI
+65 ILPQIVEYRDSLPVI

-110 ELQNLVKKALERNKT
+110 ELQKLIKKALESKQNLKNKT
-125 TKNKS
+125 
-130 KIQKKIDKQMIVGRS
+130 KIRNESEKQLIVGRS

-179 NALHKY
+179 KALHKY
-185 SSRSEKPFIAL
+185 STRSEKPFIAL

-220 AHQKSEGKFKLAE
+220 AHQKSDGKFKLAE

-243 DMPINAQTR
+243 DMPIDAQTR

-269 KIRADT
+269 KIQADT
-275 RIIAATHKNLPE
+275 RIIAATHKNLSN
-287 LIDKG
+287 LIEKG

-299 YRLNVIN
+299 YRLNVVPIS
-306 IFLPPL
+306 IPPL
-312 REREN
+312 RERKE
-317 DIISLGRHYLN
+317 DIPEL
-328 LYSDGKKQF
+328 
-337 DSSGVNFLNKAKELK
+337 VNHFLDKAKDLQ
-352 LEPKKFDAA
+352 LEPKKFTTES
-361 GFKIMEKYNWPGN
+361 FQILEKYQWPGN

-379 NFIMKLCALY
+379 NFILKLCALY
-389 SDETILKEDL
+389 TDENIMNDDLAEEIL
-399 VFEIDNLGK
+399 NLQK
-408 TDHQILESETHFSK
+408 LDQQMLDTENQFSKILE
-422 VFKNY
+422 NY
-427 LAKNIN
+427 LSRNIN
-433 QINRDYQGDVYNFF
+433 KINKEYQGDVYNYFV
-447 LTELEKVLICEVLK
+447 TELEKVLLLEVLK

-468 KASELLGLNRNTL
+468 KAAELLGLNRNTL
-481 RKKITELNIDITGDN
+481 RKKITELNISIDQESN

>member
-1 MSNKTIILTEDDESI
+1 MGNKTLIIAEDDESI
-16 KLVTS
+16 RLVTS
-21 SYLQDLGYEVIMA
+21 RYFQDLGYEIFIA
-34 SNLRQLWKLIEDNKG
+34 TNLKELWKLIESNKG
-49 DILITDVMLPD
+49 DVLITDVMLPD

-65 ILPQITELREDLPVI
+65 ILPQIVEYRENLPVI

-110 ELQNLVKKALERNKT
+110 ELQKLVKKALESKQNLKNKT
-125 TKNKS
+125 
-130 KIQKKIDKQMIVGRS
+130 KIRNESEKQLIVGRS

-179 NALHKY
+179 KALHKY
-185 SSRSEKPFIAL
+185 STRSEKPFIAL

-220 AHQKSEGKFKLAE
+220 AHQKSDGKFKLAE

-243 DMPINAQTR
+243 DMPIDAQTR

-269 KIRADT
+269 KIQADT
-275 RIIAATHKNLPE
+275 RIIAATHKNLSN
-287 LIDKG
+287 LIEKG

-299 YRLNVIN
+299 YRLNVVPIS
-306 IFLPPL
+306 IPPL
-312 REREN
+312 RERKE
-317 DIISLGRHYLN
+317 DIPEL
-328 LYSDGKKQF
+328 
-337 DSSGVNFLNKAKELK
+337 VNHFLDKAKDLQ
-352 LEPKKFDAA
+352 LEPKKFTTES
-361 GFKIMEKYNWPGN
+361 FQILEKYQWPGN

-379 NFIMKLCALY
+379 NFILKLCALY
-389 SDETILKEDL
+389 TDENIMNDDLAEEIL
-399 VFEIDNLGK
+399 NLQK
-408 TDHQILESETHFSK
+408 LDQQMLDTENQFSKILE
-422 VFKNY
+422 NY
-427 LAKNIN
+427 LSRNIN
-433 QINRDYQGDVYNFF
+433 KINKEYQGDVYNYFV
-447 LTELEKVLICEVLK
+447 TELEKVLLLEVLK

-468 KASELLGLNRNTL
+468 KAAELLGLNRNTL
-481 RKKITELNIDITGDN
+481 RKKITELNISIDQESN

>member
-1 MSNKTIILTEDDESI
+1 MSNKSLIITEDDESI
-16 KLVTS
+16 RLVTS
-21 SYLQDLGYEVIMA
+21 RYLQDLGYEIFTA
-34 SNLRQLWKLIEDNKG
+34 TNLKELWKLIESNKG
-49 DILITDVMLPD
+49 DVLITDVMLPD

-65 ILPQITELREDLPVI
+65 ILPQIVEYRDSLPVI

-95 KQGAYEYLPK
+95 KQGAYDYLPK

-110 ELQNLVKKALERNKT
+110 ELQKLIKQALESKQNF
-125 TKNKS
+125 KNKS
-130 KIQKKIDKQMIVGRS
+130 KLRNEPEKQLIVGRS

-179 NALHKY
+179 KALHKY
-185 SSRSEKPFIAL
+185 STRSEKPFIAI

-220 AHQKSEGKFKLAE
+220 AHQKSDGKFKLAE

-243 DMPINAQTR
+243 DMPIDAQTR

-269 KIRADT
+269 KIQADT
-275 RIIAATHKNLPE
+275 RIIAATHKNLSN
-287 LIDKG
+287 LIENG

-299 YRLNVIN
+299 YRLNVVPIS
-306 IFLPPL
+306 IPPL
-312 REREN
+312 RERKE
-317 DIISLGRHYLN
+317 DIPEL
-328 LYSDGKKQF
+328 
-337 DSSGVNFLNKAKELK
+337 VNHFLDKAKDLK
-352 LEPKKFDAA
+352 LEPKKFNTES
-361 GFKIMEKYNWPGN
+361 FQILEKYQWPGN

-379 NFIMKLCALY
+379 NFILKLCALY
-389 SDETILKEDL
+389 TDENIMNEDL
-399 VFEIDNLGK
+399 AEEILNLQKLDQQMLDADNQFSK
-408 TDHQILESETHFSK
+408 ILE
-422 VFKNY
+422 NY
-427 LAKNIN
+427 LSRNIN
-433 QINRDYQGDVYNFF
+433 KINKEYQGDVYNYFV
-447 LTELEKVLICEVLK
+447 TELEKVLLLEVLK

-468 KASELLGLNRNTL
+468 KAAELLGLNRNTL
-481 RKKITELNIDITGDN
+481 RKKITELNISIDQESN

>member
-1 MSNKTIILTEDDESI
+1 MSNKTLIIAEDDESI
-16 KLVTS
+16 RLVTS
-21 SYLQDLGYEVIMA
+21 RYLQDLGYEIFMA
-34 SNLRQLWKLIEDNKG
+34 TNLKEQWKLIESNKG
-49 DILITDVMLPD
+49 DVLITDVMLPD

-65 ILPQITELREDLPVI
+65 ILPQIVEYRENLPVI

-110 ELQNLVKKALERNKT
+110 ELQKLIKKALESKQNLKNKT
-125 TKNKS
+125 
-130 KIQKKIDKQMIVGRS
+130 KIRNESEKQLIVGRS

-179 NALHKY
+179 KALHKY
-185 SSRSEKPFIAL
+185 STRSEKPFIAL

-220 AHQKSEGKFKLAE
+220 AHQKSDGKFKLAE

-243 DMPINAQTR
+243 DMPIDAQTR

-269 KIRADT
+269 KIQADT
-275 RIIAATHKNLPE
+275 RIIAATHKNLSN
-287 LIDKG
+287 LIEKG

-299 YRLNVIN
+299 YRLNVVPIS
-306 IFLPPL
+306 IPPL
-312 REREN
+312 RERKE
-317 DIISLGRHYLN
+317 DIPEL
-328 LYSDGKKQF
+328 
-337 DSSGVNFLNKAKELK
+337 VNHFLDKAKDLQ
-352 LEPKKFDAA
+352 LEPKKFTTES
-361 GFKIMEKYNWPGN
+361 FQILEKYQWPGN

-389 SDETILKEDL
+389 TDENIMNEDL
-399 VFEIDNLGK
+399 AEEILNLQKLDQQMLDADNQFSK
-408 TDHQILESETHFSK
+408 ILE
-422 VFKNY
+422 NY
-427 LAKNIN
+427 LSRNIN
-433 QINRDYQGDVYNFF
+433 KINKEYQGDVYNYFV
-447 LTELEKVLICEVLK
+447 TELEKVLLLEVLK

-468 KASELLGLNRNTL
+468 KAAELLGLNRNTL
-481 RKKITELNIDITGDN
+481 RKKITELNINIDQESN

>member
-1 MSNKTIILTEDDESI
+1 MSNKTLIIAEDDESI
-16 KLVTS
+16 RLVTS
-21 SYLQDLGYEVIMA
+21 RYLQDLGYEIFMA
-34 SNLRQLWKLIEDNKG
+34 TNLKELWKLIESNKG
-49 DILITDVMLPD
+49 DVLITDVMLPD

-65 ILPQITELREDLPVI
+65 ILPQIVEYRENLPVI

-95 KQGAYEYLPK
+95 RQGAYEYLPK

-110 ELQNLVKKALERNKT
+110 ELQKLIKKALESKQNLKNKT
-125 TKNKS
+125 
-130 KIQKKIDKQMIVGRS
+130 KIRNESEKQLIVGRS

-179 NALHKY
+179 KALHKY
-185 SSRSEKPFIAL
+185 STRSEKPFIAL

-220 AHQKSEGKFKLAE
+220 AHQKSDGKFKLAE

-243 DMPINAQTR
+243 DMPIDAQTR

-269 KIRADT
+269 KIQADT
-275 RIIAATHKNLPE
+275 RIIAATHKNLSN
-287 LIDKG
+287 LIEKG

-299 YRLNVIN
+299 YRLNVVPIS
-306 IFLPPL
+306 IPPL
-312 REREN
+312 RERKE
-317 DIISLGRHYLN
+317 DIPEL
-328 LYSDGKKQF
+328 
-337 DSSGVNFLNKAKELK
+337 VNHFLDKAKDQQ
-352 LEPKKFDAA
+352 LEPKKFTTES
-361 GFKIMEKYNWPGN
+361 FQILEKYQWPGN

-379 NFIMKLCALY
+379 NFILKLCALY
-389 SDETILKEDL
+389 TDENIMNEDL
-399 VFEIDNLGK
+399 AEEILNLQK
-408 TDHQILESETHFSK
+408 LDQQMLDTENQFSKILE
-422 VFKNY
+422 NY
-427 LAKNIN
+427 LSRNIN
-433 QINRDYQGDVYNFF
+433 KINKEYQGDVYNYFV
-447 LTELEKVLICEVLK
+447 TELEKVLLLEVLK

-468 KASELLGLNRNTL
+468 KAAELLGLNRNTL
-481 RKKITELNIDITGDN
+481 RKKITELNISIDQESN

>member
-1 MSNKTIILTEDDESI
+1 MSNKTLIIAEDDESI
-16 KLVTS
+16 RLVTS
-21 SYLQDLGYEVIMA
+21 RYLQDLGYEIFMA
-34 SNLRQLWKLIEDNKG
+34 TNLKELWKLIESNKG
-49 DILITDVMLPD
+49 DVLITDVMLPD

-65 ILPQITELREDLPVI
+65 ILPQIVEYRENLPVI

-110 ELQNLVKKALERNKT
+110 ELQKLIKKAIESKQNLKNKT
-125 TKNKS
+125 
-130 KIQKKIDKQMIVGRS
+130 KIRNESEKQLIVGRS

-179 NALHKY
+179 KALHKY
-185 SSRSEKPFIAL
+185 STRSEKPFIAL

-220 AHQKSEGKFKLAE
+220 AHQKSDGKFKLAE

-243 DMPINAQTR
+243 DMPIDAQTR

-269 KIRADT
+269 KIQADT
-275 RIIAATHKNLPE
+275 RIIAATHKNLSN

-299 YRLNVIN
+299 YRLNVVPIS
-306 IFLPPL
+306 IPPL
-312 REREN
+312 RERKE
-317 DIISLGRHYLN
+317 DIPEL
-328 LYSDGKKQF
+328 
-337 DSSGVNFLNKAKELK
+337 VNHFLDKAKDLK
-352 LEPKKFDAA
+352 LEPKKFTTES
-361 GFKIMEKYNWPGN
+361 FQILEKYQWPGN

-379 NFIMKLCALY
+379 NFILKLCALY
-389 SDETILKEDL
+389 TDENIMNEDL
-399 VFEIDNLGK
+399 AEEILNLQKLDQQMLDTDNQFSK
-408 TDHQILESETHFSK
+408 ILE
-422 VFKNY
+422 NY
-427 LAKNIN
+427 LSRNIN
-433 QINRDYQGDVYNFF
+433 KINKEYQGDVYNYFV
-447 LTELEKVLICEVLK
+447 TELEKVLLLEVLK

-468 KASELLGLNRNTL
+468 KAAELLGLNRNTL
-481 RKKITELNIDITGDN
+481 RKKITELNISIDQESN

>member
-1 MSNKTIILTEDDESI
+1 MSNKTLIIAEDDESI
-16 KLVTS
+16 RLVTS
-21 SYLQDLGYEVIMA
+21 RYLQDLGYEIFMA
-34 SNLRQLWKLIEDNKG
+34 TNLKELWKLIESKKG
-49 DILITDVMLPD
+49 DVLITDVMLPD

-65 ILPQITELREDLPVI
+65 ILPQIVEYRENLPVI

-110 ELQNLVKKALERNKT
+110 ELQKLIKKALESKQNLKNKT
-125 TKNKS
+125 
-130 KIQKKIDKQMIVGRS
+130 KIRNESEKQLIVGRS

-179 NALHKY
+179 KALHKY
-185 SSRSEKPFIAL
+185 STRSEKPFIAL

-220 AHQKSEGKFKLAE
+220 AHQKSDGKFKLAE

-243 DMPINAQTR
+243 DMPIDAQTR

-269 KIRADT
+269 KIQADT
-275 RIIAATHKNLPE
+275 RIIAATHKNLSN
-287 LIDKG
+287 LIEKG

-299 YRLNVIN
+299 YRLNVVPIS
-306 IFLPPL
+306 IPPL
-312 REREN
+312 RERKE
-317 DIISLGRHYLN
+317 DIPEL
-328 LYSDGKKQF
+328 
-337 DSSGVNFLNKAKELK
+337 VNHFLDKAKDLQ
-352 LEPKKFDAA
+352 LEPKKFTTES
-361 GFKIMEKYNWPGN
+361 FQILEKYQWPGN

-379 NFIMKLCALY
+379 NFILKLCALY
-389 SDETILKEDL
+389 TDENIMNDDLAEEIL
-399 VFEIDNLGK
+399 NLQK
-408 TDHQILESETHFSK
+408 LDQQMLDTENQFSKILE
-422 VFKNY
+422 NY
-427 LAKNIN
+427 LSRNIN
-433 QINRDYQGDVYNFF
+433 KINKEYQGDVYNYFV
-447 LTELEKVLICEVLK
+447 TELEKVLLLEVLK

-468 KASELLGLNRNTL
+468 KAAELLGLNRNTL
-481 RKKITELNIDITGDN
+481 RKKITELNISIDQESN

>member
-1 MSNKTIILTEDDESI
+1 MSSKTLIIAEDDESI
-16 KLVTS
+16 RLVTS
-21 SYLQDLGYEVIMA
+21 RYLQDLGYEIFMA
-34 SNLRQLWKLIEDNKG
+34 TNLKELWKLIESNKG
-49 DILITDVMLPD
+49 DVLITDVMLPD

-65 ILPQITELREDLPVI
+65 ILPQIVEYRENLPVI

-110 ELQNLVKKALERNKT
+110 ELQKLIKKALESKQNLKNKT
-125 TKNKS
+125 
-130 KIQKKIDKQMIVGRS
+130 KIRNESEKQLIVGRS

-179 NALHKY
+179 KALHKY
-185 SSRSEKPFIAL
+185 STRSEKPFIAL

-220 AHQKSEGKFKLAE
+220 AHQKSDGKFKLAE

-243 DMPINAQTR
+243 DMPIDAQTR

-269 KIRADT
+269 KIQADT
-275 RIIAATHKNLPE
+275 RIIAATHKNLSN
-287 LIDKG
+287 LIEKG

-299 YRLNVIN
+299 YRLNVVPIS
-306 IFLPPL
+306 IPPL
-312 REREN
+312 RERKE
-317 DIISLGRHYLN
+317 DIPEL
-328 LYSDGKKQF
+328 
-337 DSSGVNFLNKAKELK
+337 VNHFLDKAKDLQ
-352 LEPKKFDAA
+352 LEPKKFTTES
-361 GFKIMEKYNWPGN
+361 FQILEKYQWPGN

-379 NFIMKLCALY
+379 NFILKLCALY
-389 SDETILKEDL
+389 TDENIMNEDL
-399 VFEIDNLGK
+399 AEEILNLQKLDEQMLDVDNQFSK
-408 TDHQILESETHFSK
+408 ILE
-422 VFKNY
+422 NY
-427 LAKNIN
+427 LSRNIN
-433 QINRDYQGDVYNFF
+433 KINKEYQGDVYNYFV
-447 LTELEKVLICEVLK
+447 TELEKVLLLEVLK

-468 KASELLGLNRNTL
+468 KAAEFLGLNRNTL
-481 RKKITELNIDITGDN
+481 RKKITELNISIDQESN

>member
-1 MSNKTIILTEDDESI
+1 MSNKTLIIAEDDESI
-16 KLVTS
+16 RLVTS
-21 SYLQDLGYEVIMA
+21 RYLQDLGYEIFMA
-34 SNLRQLWKLIEDNKG
+34 TNLKELWKLIESNKG
-49 DILITDVMLPD
+49 DVLITDVMLPD

-65 ILPQITELREDLPVI
+65 ILPQIVEYRENLPVI

-110 ELQNLVKKALERNKT
+110 ELQKLIKKALESKQNLKNKT
-125 TKNKS
+125 
-130 KIQKKIDKQMIVGRS
+130 KIRNESEKQLIVGRS

-179 NALHKY
+179 KALHKY
-185 SSRSEKPFIAL
+185 STRSEKPFIAL

-220 AHQKSEGKFKLAE
+220 AHQKSDGKFKLAE

-243 DMPINAQTR
+243 DMPIDAQTR

-269 KIRADT
+269 KIQADT
-275 RIIAATHKNLPE
+275 RIIAATHKNLSN
-287 LIDKG
+287 LIEKG

-299 YRLNVIN
+299 YRLNVVPIS
-306 IFLPPL
+306 IPPL
-312 REREN
+312 RERKE
-317 DIISLGRHYLN
+317 DIPEL
-328 LYSDGKKQF
+328 
-337 DSSGVNFLNKAKELK
+337 VNHFLDKAKDLQ
-352 LEPKKFDAA
+352 LEPKKFTTES
-361 GFKIMEKYNWPGN
+361 FQILEKYQWPGN

-379 NFIMKLCALY
+379 NFILKLCALY
-389 SDETILKEDL
+389 TDENIMNEDL
-399 VFEIDNLGK
+399 AEEILNLQKLDQQMLDVDNQFSK
-408 TDHQILESETHFSK
+408 ILE
-422 VFKNY
+422 NY
-427 LAKNIN
+427 LSRNIN
-433 QINRDYQGDVYNFF
+433 KINKEYQGDVYNYFV
-447 LTELEKVLICEVLK
+447 TELEKVLLLEVLK

-468 KASELLGLNRNTL
+468 KAAELLGLNRNTL
-481 RKKITELNIDITGDN
+481 RKKITELNISIDQESN

>member
-1 MSNKTIILTEDDESI
+1 MSNKTLIIAEDDESI
-16 KLVTS
+16 RLVTS
-21 SYLQDLGYEVIMA
+21 RYLQDLGYEIFMA
-34 SNLRQLWKLIEDNKG
+34 TNLKELWKLIESNKG
-49 DILITDVMLPD
+49 DVLITDVMLPD

-65 ILPQITELREDLPVI
+65 ILPQIVEYRENLPVI

-95 KQGAYEYLPK
+95 RQGAYEYLPK

-110 ELQNLVKKALERNKT
+110 ELQKLIKKALESKQNLKNKT
-125 TKNKS
+125 
-130 KIQKKIDKQMIVGRS
+130 KIRNESEKQLIVGRS

-179 NALHKY
+179 KALHKY
-185 SSRSEKPFIAL
+185 STRSEKPFIAL

-220 AHQKSEGKFKLAE
+220 AHQKSDGKFKLAE

-243 DMPINAQTR
+243 DMPIDAQTR

-269 KIRADT
+269 KIQADT
-275 RIIAATHKNLPE
+275 RIIAATHKNLSN
-287 LIDKG
+287 LIEKG

-299 YRLNVIN
+299 YRLNVVPIS
-306 IFLPPL
+306 IPPL
-312 REREN
+312 RERKE
-317 DIISLGRHYLN
+317 DIPEL
-328 LYSDGKKQF
+328 
-337 DSSGVNFLNKAKELK
+337 VNHFLDKAKDLQ
-352 LEPKKFDAA
+352 LEPKKFTTES
-361 GFKIMEKYNWPGN
+361 FQILEKYQWPGN

-379 NFIMKLCALY
+379 NFILKLCALY
-389 SDETILKEDL
+389 TDENIMNDDLAEEIL
-399 VFEIDNLGK
+399 NLQK
-408 TDHQILESETHFSK
+408 LDQQMLDTENQFSKILE
-422 VFKNY
+422 NY
-427 LAKNIN
+427 LSRNIN
-433 QINRDYQGDVYNFF
+433 KINKEYQGDVYNYFV
-447 LTELEKVLICEVLK
+447 TELEKVLLLEVLK

-468 KASELLGLNRNTL
+468 KAAELLGLNRNTL
-481 RKKITELNIDITGDN
+481 RKKITELNISIDQESN

>member
-1 MSNKTIILTEDDESI
+1 MSNKTLIIAEDDESI
-16 KLVTS
+16 RLVTS
-21 SYLQDLGYEVIMA
+21 RYLQDLGYEIFMA
-34 SNLRQLWKLIEDNKG
+34 TNLKELWKLIESNKG
-49 DILITDVMLPD
+49 DVLITDVMLPD

-65 ILPQITELREDLPVI
+65 ILPQIVEYRENLPVI

-110 ELQNLVKKALERNKT
+110 ELQKLIKKALESKQNLKNKT
-125 TKNKS
+125 
-130 KIQKKIDKQMIVGRS
+130 KIRNESEKQLIVGRS

-179 NALHKY
+179 KALHKY
-185 SSRSEKPFIAL
+185 STRSEKPFIAI

-220 AHQKSEGKFKLAE
+220 AHQKSDGKFKLAE

-243 DMPINAQTR
+243 DMPIDAQTR

-269 KIRADT
+269 KIQADT
-275 RIIAATHKNLPE
+275 RIIAATHKNLSN
-287 LIDKG
+287 LIEKG

-299 YRLNVIN
+299 YRLNVVPIS
-306 IFLPPL
+306 IPPL
-312 REREN
+312 RERKE
-317 DIISLGRHYLN
+317 DIPEL
-328 LYSDGKKQF
+328 
-337 DSSGVNFLNKAKELK
+337 VNHFLDKAKDLQ
-352 LEPKKFDAA
+352 LEPKKFTNES
-361 GFKIMEKYNWPGN
+361 FQILEKYQWPGN

-389 SDETILKEDL
+389 TDENIMNEDL
-399 VFEIDNLGK
+399 AEEILNLQKLDEQMLDVDNQFSK
-408 TDHQILESETHFSK
+408 ILE
-422 VFKNY
+422 NY
-427 LAKNIN
+427 LSRNIN
-433 QINRDYQGDVYNFF
+433 KINKEYQGDVYNYFV
-447 LTELEKVLICEVLK
+447 TELEKVLLLEVLK

-468 KASELLGLNRNTL
+468 KAAELLGLNRNTL
-481 RKKITELNIDITGDN
+481 RKKITELNINIDQESN

>member
-1 MSNKTIILTEDDESI
+1 MSNKTLIIAEDDESI
-16 KLVTS
+16 RLVTS
-21 SYLQDLGYEVIMA
+21 RYLQDLGYEVILA
-34 SNLRQLWKLIEDNKG
+34 SNLKELWKLIESNKG
-49 DILITDVMLPD
+49 DALITDVMLPD

-65 ILPQITELREDLPVI
+65 ILPQIIEYRESLPVI

-110 ELQNLVKKALERNKT
+110 ELQKLVKKALESKQNSKNKT
-125 TKNKS
+125 KLKNES
-130 KIQKKIDKQMIVGRS
+130 EKQLIVGRS
-145 PAMQDL
+145 PSMQEL

-179 NALHKY
+179 KALHKY
-185 SSRSEKPFIAL
+185 SARSEKPFIAL

-220 AHQKSEGKFKLAE
+220 AHQKSDGKFKLAE

-243 DMPINAQTR
+243 DMPIDAQTR

-269 KIRADT
+269 KILADT
-275 RIIAATHKNLPE
+275 RIIAATHKNLSS
-287 LIDKG
+287 LIEKG

-299 YRLNVIN
+299 YRLNVVPIN
-306 IFLPPL
+306 IPPL
-312 REREN
+312 RERKE
-317 DIISLGRHYLN
+317 DIPEL
-328 LYSDGKKQF
+328 
-337 DSSGVNFLNKAKELK
+337 VNHFLEKAKTLK
-352 LEPKKFDAA
+352 LEPKKFNTES
-361 GFKIMEKYNWPGN
+361 FQILEKYQWPGN

-379 NFIMKLCALY
+379 NFILKLCALY
-389 SDETILKEDL
+389 ADEIIMNEDL
-399 VFEIDNLGK
+399 VKEIKNLQK
-408 TDHQILESETHFSK
+408 LDQQMLDTDSQFSKILE
-422 VFKNY
+422 NY
-427 LAKNIN
+427 LSKNIN
-433 QINRDYQGDVYNFF
+433 KINTEYQGDVYNYFV
-447 LTELEKVLICEVLK
+447 TELEKVLLFEVLK

-468 KASELLGLNRNTL
+468 KAAELLGLNRNTL
-481 RKKITELNIDITGDN
+481 RKKITELNISIDWQSN

>member
-1 MSNKTIILTEDDESI
+1 MSNKTLIIAEDDESI
-16 KLVTS
+16 RLVTS
-21 SYLQDLGYEVIMA
+21 RYLQDLGYEIFMA
-34 SNLRQLWKLIEDNKG
+34 TNLKELWKIIESNKG
-49 DILITDVMLPD
+49 DVLITDVMLPD

-65 ILPQITELREDLPVI
+65 ILPQIVEYRENLPVI

-110 ELQNLVKKALERNKT
+110 ELQKLIKKALESKQNLKNKT
-125 TKNKS
+125 
-130 KIQKKIDKQMIVGRS
+130 KIRNESEKQLIVGRS

-179 NALHKY
+179 KALHKY
-185 SSRSEKPFIAL
+185 STRSEKPFIAL

-220 AHQKSEGKFKLAE
+220 AHQKSDGKFKLAE

-243 DMPINAQTR
+243 DMPIDAQTR

-269 KIRADT
+269 KIQADT
-275 RIIAATHKNLPE
+275 RIIAATHKNLSN
-287 LIDKG
+287 LIEKG

-299 YRLNVIN
+299 YRLNVVPIS
-306 IFLPPL
+306 IPPL
-312 REREN
+312 RERKE
-317 DIISLGRHYLN
+317 DIPEL
-328 LYSDGKKQF
+328 
-337 DSSGVNFLNKAKELK
+337 VNHFLDKAKDLQ
-352 LEPKKFDAA
+352 LEPKKFTTES
-361 GFKIMEKYNWPGN
+361 FQILEKYQWPGN

-379 NFIMKLCALY
+379 NFILKLCALY
-389 SDETILKEDL
+389 IDENIMNEDL
-399 VFEIDNLGK
+399 TEEILNLQKLDQQMLDTDNQFSK
-408 TDHQILESETHFSK
+408 ILE
-422 VFKNY
+422 NY
-427 LAKNIN
+427 LSRNIN
-433 QINRDYQGDVYNFF
+433 KINKEYQGDVYNYFV
-447 LTELEKVLICEVLK
+447 TELEKVLLLEVLK

-468 KASELLGLNRNTL
+468 KAAELLGLNRNTL
-481 RKKITELNIDITGDN
+481 RKKITELNISIDQESN